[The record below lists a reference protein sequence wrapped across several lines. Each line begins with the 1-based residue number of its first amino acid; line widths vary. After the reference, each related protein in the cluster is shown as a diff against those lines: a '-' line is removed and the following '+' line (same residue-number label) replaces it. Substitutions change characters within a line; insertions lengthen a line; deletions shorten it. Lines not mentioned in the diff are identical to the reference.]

1 MQQQQ
6 VEKDILDWMKNFV
19 EVPHPAL
26 GGWPPCP
33 YARAARLANEHDI
46 RLGTTP
52 TADLITVGEN
62 WPEDKKIVI
71 FVYNAQAWPHKE
83 FHDSVMRANQELL
96 LERDIIALEDH
107 PSDVELVRGVC
118 MNQGLYALIMC
129 QRLGELNSR
138 AIALA
143 GQGYYHD
150 WPQDYLENLFQHRN
164 NPLK

>member
-6 VEKDILDWMKNFV
+6 VEQDILNWMQNFV

-46 RLGTTP
+46 RVGTTP
-52 TADLITVGEN
+52 TADLIAVGEH
-62 WPEDKKIVI
+62 WPADKKIVI
-71 FVYNAQAWPHKE
+71 FVYNTQAWPYAE
-83 FHDSVMRANQELL
+83 FHSAVQRANQEFL

-107 PSDVELVRGVC
+107 PSAVEMVRGVC
-118 MNQGLYALIMC
+118 MNQGQYALIMC
-129 QRLGELNSR
+129 QRLGELNAR
-138 AIALA
+138 AIALS
-143 GQGYYHD
+143 GQGYYHN
-150 WPQDYLENLFQHRN
+150 WPSDYLEDLFQYRA